1 MRLPSAP
8 GYACAPLLQAS
19 LVHDAPPPHPEV
31 IVAAAPAQVPAMDHT
46 QWQPLPQRGAYV
58 AGVNGALGGG
68 CAGLIAAGVAVT
80 VLHAWHYWPAV
91 VGLTVVAALLGAWFA
106 VKRHRLTQW
115 KLDQHGLAL
124 QRGHLWQSDTRI
136 PISRVQH
143 VDLRRGPIER
153 ATRLTTLVVHTAGS
167 RLNAVA
173 LSGLDQGDAERLR
186 DRLARQLDHDDD
198 AL

>member
-1 MRLPSAP
+1 
-8 GYACAPLLQAS
+8 
-19 LVHDAPPPHPEV
+19 
-31 IVAAAPAQVPAMDHT
+31 MDHA
-46 QWQPLPQRGAYV
+46 QWQALPQRGAYV

-68 CAGLIAAGVAVT
+68 FAGLIAAGVMAT
-80 VLHAWHYWPAV
+80 ALHAWGYWPV
-91 VGLTVVAALLGAWFA
+91 VLGVTLIAAALSAWFA
-106 VKRHRLTQW
+106 VKRHRLTHW

-173 LSGLDQGDAERLR
+173 LSGLDQDDAERLR

>member
-1 MRLPSAP
+1 MCLHSAA
-8 GYACAPLLQAS
+8 GYACEPLLQAS
-19 LVHDAPPPHPEV
+19 LVHDAPPPHPDV
-31 IVAAAPAQVPAMDHT
+31 IVQPAPAAASAVNHS
-46 QWQPLPQRGAYV
+46 QWQSLPRRGAYV
-58 AGVNGALGGG
+58 AAANGALGGG
-68 CAGLIAAGVAVT
+68 CAGLIAGGVTAVW
-80 VLHAWHYWPAV
+80 LHAWHQWPAV
-91 VGLTVVAALLGAWFA
+91 LGVTAVIALLGAWFA
-106 VKRHRLTQW
+106 VKRHRLTHW

-124 QRGHLWQSDTRI
+124 QRGHLWQSDTRV

-153 ATRLTTLVVHTAGS
+153 ATGLTTLVVHTAGS

-173 LSGLDQGDAERLR
+173 LSGLDQDDAERLR

>member
-1 MRLPSAP
+1 MQIGRVP
-8 GYACAPLLQAS
+8 GYAGEPLSQTR
-19 LVHDAPPPHPEV
+19 LVHDAPPPHPDILV
-31 IVAAAPAQVPAMDHT
+31 RADPVQPPALDHAR
-46 QWQPLPQRGAYV
+46 WQQLPRRGAYV
-58 AGVNGALGGG
+58 AAVNGALGGG
-68 CAGLIAAGVAVT
+68 CAALIAAAVIAT
-80 VLHAWHYWPAV
+80 MMHVWRYWPV
-91 VGLTVVAALLGAWFA
+91 VLGVMLAAAALGAWLA
-106 VKRHRLTQW
+106 VKRHRLTLW

-124 QRGHLWQSDTRI
+124 QRGHLWQSDTRV

-173 LSGLDQGDAERLR
+173 LSGLDQADAERLR
-186 DRLARQLDHDDD
+186 DRLARQLDHHDD

>member
-1 MRLPSAP
+1 MRPDRAP
-8 GYACAPLLQAS
+8 GYACAPLLQAR
-19 LVHDAPPPHPEV
+19 LVHDAPPPHPDILV
-31 IVAAAPAQVPAMDHT
+31 SAAPADTPPVDHAH
-46 QWQPLPQRGAYV
+46 WQQLPRRGAYV
-58 AGVNGALGGG
+58 AAVNGALGGG

-80 VLHAWHYWPAV
+80 ALHAWHYWSAV
-91 VGLTVVAALLGAWFA
+91 LGVTLVLAMLCAWLA
-106 VKRHRLTQW
+106 VKRHRLTLW

-124 QRGHLWQSDTRI
+124 QRGHLWQSDTRV

-173 LSGLDQGDAERLR
+173 LSGLDQADAEHLR
-186 DRLARQLDHDDD
+186 DRLARQLDHHDD

>member
-1 MRLPSAP
+1 MRAHLAA
-8 GYACAPLLQAS
+8 GYACEPLLQAR
-19 LVHDAPPPHPEV
+19 LVHDAPPPPPDV
-31 IVAAAPAQVPAMDHT
+31 IVHPAPAEAQAVNHT
-46 QWQPLPQRGAYV
+46 QWQSLPRRGAYV
-58 AGVNGALGGG
+58 AALNGALGGG
-68 CAGLIAAGVAVT
+68 CMSLFAAGVTVT
-80 VLHAWHYWPAV
+80 VLHAWHYWPAML
-91 VGLTVVAALLGAWFA
+91 GLTLGAALLGAWFA
-106 VKRHRLTQW
+106 VKRHRLTHW
-115 KLDQHGLAL
+115 KLDPHGLAL

-153 ATRLTTLVVHTAGS
+153 ATQLTTLVVHTAGS

>member
-1 MRLPSAP
+1 MRLHAAP
-8 GYACAPLLQAS
+8 GYACEPLLQAR
-19 LVHDAPPPHPEV
+19 LVHDVPPPHPDILV
-31 IVAAAPAQVPAMDHT
+31 PARPAQLAAADHA
-46 QWQPLPQRGAYV
+46 QWQQLPRRGAYV
-58 AGVNGALGGG
+58 AAANGVLGGG
-68 CAGLIAAGVAVT
+68 CAGLIATGVALT
-80 VLHAWHYWPAV
+80 ALHAWRYWPV
-91 VGLTVVAALLGAWFA
+91 VPGVMLVLALLCAWLA
-106 VKRHRLTQW
+106 VKRHRLTLW

-124 QRGHLWQSDTRI
+124 QRGHLWQSDTRV

-173 LSGLDQGDAERLR
+173 VSGLDQADAEQLR
-186 DRLARQLDHDDD
+186 DRLARQLDHHDD

>member
-1 MRLPSAP
+1 M
-8 GYACAPLLQAS
+8 
-19 LVHDAPPPHPEV
+19 HDAPSPHPAV
-31 IVAAAPAQVPAMDHT
+31 IVEPDSAEPPAASHS
-46 QWQPLPQRGAYV
+46 QWQSLPRRGAYV
-58 AGVNGALGGG
+58 AAVNGALGGG
-68 CAGLIAAGVAVT
+68 CAGLIAGGVT
-80 VLHAWHYWPAV
+80 VAWLHAWHQWPAV
-91 VGLTVVAALLGAWFA
+91 LGVTALIALLGAWFA
-106 VKRHRLTQW
+106 VKRHRLTLW

-124 QRGHLWQSDTRI
+124 QRGHLWQSDTRV

-173 LSGLDQGDAERLR
+173 LSGLDQDDAERLR